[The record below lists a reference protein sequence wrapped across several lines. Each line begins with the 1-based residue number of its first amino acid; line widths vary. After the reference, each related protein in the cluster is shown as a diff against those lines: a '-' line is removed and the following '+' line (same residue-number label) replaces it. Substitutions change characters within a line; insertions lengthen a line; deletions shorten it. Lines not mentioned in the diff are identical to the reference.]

1 MFKKLLGG
9 CLLFVFVATVLI
21 AVAAYLFVYRPVKAY
36 VVELQEVALEFQQII
51 DLDAEVN
58 NSDPFFPPESGEL
71 TAEQVERFVAV
82 RRDMEAQIGPAGAE
96 FETYMEV
103 TRDFIESAEGSI
115 EQPAELV
122 GMLRGVP
129 DRIEEF
135 VDRYVVLKR
144 AQVDALNAH
153 HVSLEEH
160 AWVTKTFYTA
170 AGYEL
175 STINVRELRRELE
188 QLQGSDPWAVELD
201 IELPEEIGGA
211 TPTDAKVPDVNRD
224 LVAPYA
230 EESMTWMRLAG
241 FGL

>member
-1 MFKKLLGG
+1 
-9 CLLFVFVATVLI
+9 
-21 AVAAYLFVYRPVKAY
+21 
-36 VVELQEVALEFQQII
+36 
-51 DLDAEVN
+51 
-58 NSDPFFPPESGEL
+58 
-71 TAEQVERFVAV
+71 
-82 RRDMEAQIGPAGAE
+82 
-96 FETYMEV
+96 MEV

-144 AQVDALNAH
+144 AGRRAQRPPRVARRARL
-153 HVSLEEH
+153 
-160 AWVTKTFYTA
+160 VTQTFYTA

-201 IELPEEIGGA
+201 LELPEEIGGA

>member
-82 RRDMEAQIGPAGAE
+82 RRDMQAQIGPAGAE
-96 FETYMEV
+96 FEAYVEV
-103 TRDFIESAEGSI
+103 TRAFIESAEGSI
-115 EQPAELV
+115 EQPAELL

-129 DRIEEF
+129 ERIEEF

-160 AWVTKTFYTA
+160 AWVTTTFYTA

-188 QLQGSDPWAVELD
+188 QLQGSDPWAVDLD